1 MGVPYQSRML
11 PTLQLP
17 VVIERDGAG
26 YSAYC
31 PSLKGCQTQGK
42 TDEEALA
49 NIRDAVQLYLEDMK
63 ANGEALPPVA
73 SAPSLTTVT
82 VAV

>member
-1 MGVPYQSRML
+1 ML

-17 VVIERDGAG
+17 VVIERDEDG
-26 YSAYC
+26 YYAYC
-31 PSLKGCQTQGK
+31 PSLQGCQTQGR
-42 TDEEALA
+42 TYEQALE

-63 ANGEALPPVA
+63 ENGEELPTVA
-73 SAPSLTTVT
+73 SCSLTTVT

>member
-1 MGVPYQSRML
+1 ML

-17 VVIERDGAG
+17 VVIERDEDG
-26 YSAYC
+26 YYAYC

-42 TDEEALA
+42 TYEKALE

-63 ANGEALPPVA
+63 ENGEELPLPA
-73 SAPSLTTVT
+73 QSIFTTIS